1 MKDGSMQQGRKPDWL
16 KVRIPAGENWRQV
29 SRLLAARGLAT
40 VCDSAKCPNKAE
52 CWGASTATFM
62 VLGSVCTRACRFCA
76 VSHAAAGES
85 LRAEEPRQ
93 LAEAVAELSLKYAVV
108 TSVDRDDLGDRGAA
122 HFGECVRAIKS
133 RNPGVRVEVLIPDY
147 REGEIELILA
157 SRPDVVAHNLETVR
171 RLQGVRDRR
180 ASYDA
185 SLRTLRLAASAGAS
199 AGSRAPVV
207 KSSLL
212 LGLGESREEVFA
224 AMDDLVAAGCTSLV
238 MGQYLRPTSAQ
249 IPVASYLSPET
260 FAEYA
265 AEARSRGF
273 VSVVA
278 SPLART
284 SYHARASFEEGKVEK
299 RIDYKVPGGK
309 LIRVAVEIDSGLVRR
324 VKVAGDFFAHP
335 ENLFEE
341 AEASLVALPPERLP
355 AAAAAAFSREGLV
368 IFGASASDIA
378 EALGRA
384 VGLGA
389 AEGSGG
395 SL

>member
-1 MKDGSMQQGRKPDWL
+1 MSAGSTSPGRKPDWL

-29 SRLLAARGLAT
+29 SRLLAERGLAT

-93 LAEAVAELSLKYAVV
+93 LAEAVAELSLKYAVI

-147 REGEIELILA
+147 RELEIEMILA
-157 SRPDVVAHNLETVR
+157 ARPDVVAHNLETVR

-180 ASYDA
+180 ASYEA

-199 AGSRAPVV
+199 AGGPAPVV

-212 LGLGESREEVFA
+212 LGLGESRDEVFS

-238 MGQYLRPTSAQ
+238 MGQYLRPTPAQ
-249 IPVASYLSPET
+249 IPVAAYLSPET

-265 AEARSRGF
+265 AAARSRGF

-284 SYHARASFEEGKVEK
+284 SYHARAAFE
-299 RIDYKVPGGK
+299 DAP
-309 LIRVAVEIDSGLVRR
+309 
-324 VKVAGDFFAHP
+324 
-335 ENLFEE
+335 
-341 AEASLVALPPERLP
+341 ASDP
-355 AAAAAAFSREGLV
+355 AAAEGPSPSVSAAPIADAP
-368 IFGASASDIA
+368 ASSPAKPA
-378 EALGRA
+378 ALG
-384 VGLGA
+384 
-389 AEGSGG
+389 
-395 SL
+395 